1 MTRDRLSEAIRELG
15 LDQKVDRAMQFAVAR
30 EISIESSSA
39 DVEDVEHLA
48 RLGFMFE
55 INGVGALTQ
64 HVGDASRGDQRAR
77 NAFRSALACWGAVDK
92 SSVAEVVDD
101 IAFNGAGAAIDAESS
116 LAFRLAVAGLVSESN
131 AETRL
136 RLQAFGL
143 QLPSGTT
150 WLEQVATNV
159 TVAFV
164 CLVRK
169 AEGWTDISRAL
180 KAIDALRAAQKEH
193 EAAFLARQP
202 ERASST
208 AAALNLVGYYH
219 LAQMV
224 TTVGQYLQSGS
235 EGKTQV
241 NAKLDMHHRKA
252 TEVFVLAQ
260 EASFKH
266 FSDLLWI
273 GCIELVRNALWSH
286 LEGTSEA
293 LQEFGRALISKS
305 AEKPVLELWP
315 SQQEALRKNLL
326 DGYQRAI
333 LVEMP
338 TSAGKTLLAKF
349 AIAQTKALNPTG
361 TIAYIVPTRALV
373 NQVTLD
379 LRRDFESLKY
389 DVELAVP
396 AYELDPTESQLLS
409 GHIDILVTTPEKL
422 DLLIRAEHDCVR
434 DLALVV
440 ADEAHNL
447 QDEGRGAR
455 LELLLGM
462 IKREKR
468 NCRFLLLSP
477 FLPNG
482 NELVTWLGDDRH
494 LPPIQVNW
502 KPSRRLVAAAAAT
515 GRGNMRRLS
524 LEALPAADNTD
535 ISAGTIIPIG
545 RRESVPAALTVSSL
559 SKATAKAL
567 RGRGGVLILCR
578 GKGTATKRAKEIAAD
593 LPLKKGQSSLG
604 EAVCEFLQEEAGFET
619 GLADCIR
626 KGVAF
631 HHAGMSQEARWLVE
645 RLIARGD
652 VDIVC
657 GTTTLAQGVNFP
669 ISTVIIETLKKGDVH
684 LTYSDFWNIA
694 GRAGRALMDTLGIV
708 AFPADKR
715 EKRESFVTFLKG
727 EAKHIS
733 SQLAALIVA
742 ADEIGDTFNLANI
755 RQYPQLS
762 SLLQF
767 LAHAVRVAD
776 GGDIADELELI
787 LRSSLVYHQTKKQS
801 QKLSAFVRLCRAYV
815 QQVSASQK
823 GVLSLAD
830 TTGFATPSVF
840 YLLAQ
845 TKNDNELKDPLE
857 WLPSTLFGADTFA
870 LRKRLSLIAG
880 VPEMKLGDGSGA
892 PLDIE
897 RTASILRDWVNGES
911 LVAMSKKYSR
921 RSSGSE
927 DEDEDDDKKV
937 AQFSQYLFSTL
948 VTNASWGIGALEG
961 LCLRGRDDES
971 SDQAAHVPSMIYF
984 GVQSTEAVW
993 LRMAGVPRIAAEGA
1007 AKLWREREPSRPAT
1021 YGDLRNWVS
1030 GISVADWKRVL
1041 PSKSAI
1047 TPGNMALIWKELSG
1061 TG

>member
-1 MTRDRLSEAIRELG
+1 MTSDRLSEAIRELG
-15 LDQKVDRAMQFAVAR
+15 LDQKVDRAMQSAVAR
-30 EISIESSSA
+30 EISIEPSSD

-55 INGVGALTQ
+55 INGVGALA
-64 HVGDASRGDQRAR
+64 HHAGDATHGDRKAR
-77 NAFRSALACWGAVDK
+77 NAFRSALACWGAITK

-101 IAFNGAGAAIDAESS
+101 VAFNGAGATIGAENS
-116 LAFRLAVAGLVSESN
+116 LAFRLAVAGLVSEN
-131 AETRL
+131 TAETRL
-136 RLQAFGL
+136 RLQRFDL
-143 QLPSGTT
+143 QLSQDIT
-150 WLEQVATNV
+150 WLEQVAANV

-169 AEGWTDISRAL
+169 GDGWTDISRAL
-180 KAIDALRAAQKEH
+180 EAIEALRAAQKEH
-193 EAAFLARQP
+193 EAAFLTRQP
-202 ERASST
+202 EKASST
-208 AAALNLVGYYH
+208 AAALNLVAYYH

-235 EGKTQV
+235 DGKTQV
-241 NAKLDMHHRKA
+241 NTKLDMHHRKA
-252 TEVFVLAQ
+252 TEAFELVQ
-260 EASFKH
+260 ESSFKH
-266 FSDLLWI
+266 FADLLRI

-286 LEGTSEA
+286 LEGTSQA
-293 LQEFGRALISKS
+293 LQKFGRALISDA

-349 AIAQTKALNPTG
+349 AIAQTKALNPDG

-379 LRRDFESLKY
+379 LRRDFKSLKY
-389 DVELAVP
+389 AVELAVP

-409 GHIDILVTTPEKL
+409 GRIDILVTTPEKL
-422 DLLIRAEHDCVR
+422 DLLIRAGHECVR

-494 LPPIQVNW
+494 LPPIQVHW
-502 KPSRRLVAAAAAT
+502 KPSKRLVAAASAT
-515 GRGNMRRLS
+515 GRGNTRRLA

-545 RRESVPAALTVSSL
+545 RRESLPAPLSLSGL

-567 RGRGGVLILCR
+567 RDRGGVLILCR

-593 LPLKKGQSSLG
+593 LSRKKDPSSMV
-604 EAVCEFLQEEAGFET
+604 EAVCQYLQEEAGFET

-631 HHAGMSQEARWLVE
+631 HHAGMSQEARWLIE

-669 ISTVIIETLKKGDVH
+669 ISTVIIETLQKGDVQ

-694 GRAGRALMDTLGIV
+694 GRAGRALMDTLGVV
-708 AFPADKR
+708 AFPAHNR
-715 EKRESFVTFLKG
+715 EKRESFITFLQG

-742 ADEIGDTFNLANI
+742 ADEIGETFNLANI

-787 LRSSLVYHQTKKQS
+787 LRSSLVYHQTKKES

-845 TKNDNELKDPLE
+845 TSKDSELADPSK
-857 WLPSTLFGADTFA
+857 WLPSTLFGTDTAA
-870 LRKRLSLIAG
+870 LRKRLSLIAD
-880 VPEMKLGDGSGA
+880 VPEMRLGDGKGG
-892 PLDIE
+892 PLDVE

-911 LVAMSKKYSR
+911 LVALSKKYSR
-921 RSSGSE
+921 VGE
-927 DEDEDDDKKV
+927 GEENDEDRQV
-937 AQFSQYLFSTL
+937 AEFSQYLFSTL
-948 VTNASWGIGALEG
+948 ITNASWGIGALEG
-961 LCLRGRDDES
+961 LCLRGEGGES

-993 LRMAGVPRIAAEGA
+993 LRMAGVPRVAAEGA
-1007 AKLWREREPSRPAT
+1007 AKLWREQKSSRPAT
-1021 YGDLRNWVS
+1021 YGDLREWVS
-1030 GISVADWKRVL
+1030 SISVEDWGRVL
-1041 PSKSAI
+1041 PRKSSI
-1047 TPGNMALIWKELSG
+1047 TPSSMALIWGELSG
-1061 TG
+1061 TR

>member
-1 MTRDRLSEAIRELG
+1 MTSDRLSEAIRELG
-15 LDQKVDRAMQFAVAR
+15 LDQKVDRAMQSAVAR
-30 EISIESSSA
+30 EISIEPSSD

-55 INGVGALTQ
+55 ITGVGALT
-64 HVGDASRGDQRAR
+64 HPVEDASRGDQRAR
-77 NAFRSALACWGAVDK
+77 NAFRSASACWGAITN
-92 SSVAEVVDD
+92 SSLAEVVDD
-101 IAFNGAGAAIDAESS
+101 VAFGGAGAAISAECS
-116 LAFRLAVAGLVSESN
+116 LAFRLAVAGLVSEST

-136 RLQAFGL
+136 RLQGFGL
-143 QLPSGTT
+143 QLPGGTS
-150 WLEQVATNV
+150 WLEQVAANV

-180 KAIDALRAAQKEH
+180 AAIDALRAAQKEH
-193 EAAFLARQP
+193 EAMFLERQQDK
-202 ERASST
+202 ASST

-235 EGKTQV
+235 DGKTQV

-252 TEVFVLAQ
+252 TEAFALVQ
-260 EASFKH
+260 ETSFKH
-266 FSDLLWI
+266 FGDLLWI

-286 LEGTSEA
+286 LEGTSQA
-293 LQEFGRALISKS
+293 LQEFGRALISET

-349 AIAQTKALNPTG
+349 AIAQTKALNPTS

-379 LRRDFESLKY
+379 LRRDFKPLKY
-389 DVELAVP
+389 VVELAVP

-409 GHIDILVTTPEKL
+409 GRIDILVTTPEKL
-422 DLLIRAEHDCVR
+422 DLLIRADHDCVR

-455 LELLLGM
+455 LELLLGT

-494 LPPIQVNW
+494 LPPIQVHW
-502 KPSRRLVAAAAAT
+502 KPSRRLVAAAEAT
-515 GRGNMRRLS
+515 GRGATRRLS

-545 RRESVPAALTVSSL
+545 RRESVPATLTVASL
-559 SKATAKAL
+559 SKATARAL
-567 RGRGGVLILCR
+567 RDRGGVLILCR

-593 LPLKKGQSSLG
+593 LSMKKQSSLA
-604 EAVCEFLQEEAGFET
+604 EAVCQYLREEAGFET

-631 HHAGMSQEARWLVE
+631 HHAGMSQEARWLIE

-652 VDIVC
+652 IDIVC

-669 ISTVIIETLKKGDVH
+669 ISTVIIETLRKGEVK

-694 GRAGRALMDTLGIV
+694 GRAGRALMDTLGVI
-708 AFPADKR
+708 AFPVDKR
-715 EKRESFVTFLKG
+715 ERKEAFVSFLKG

-742 ADEIGDTFNLANI
+742 ADEIGETFNLANI

-787 LRSSLVYHQTKKQS
+787 LRSSLVYHQTKKEN

-815 QQVSASQK
+815 QQVSTSQK

-830 TTGFATPSVF
+830 ATGFATPSVF

-845 TKNDNELKDPLE
+845 TSKDNELADPAE
-857 WLPSTLFGADTFA
+857 WLPSTLFGSDTTA
-870 LRKRLSLIAG
+870 LRKRLSLIAD
-880 VPEMKLGDGSGA
+880 VPEMKLGDGKGA
-892 PLDIE
+892 PLDVE

-911 LVAMSKKYSR
+911 LVALSKKYSR
-921 RSSGSE
+921 VSE
-927 DEDEDDDKKV
+927 EGGDGDDEDRQV
-937 AQFSQYLFSTL
+937 AEFSQYLFSTL
-948 VTNASWGIGALEG
+948 ITNASWGIGALEG
-961 LCLRGRDDES
+961 LCLRGKGGAS

-993 LRMAGVPRIAAEGA
+993 FRMAGVPRVAAEGA
-1007 AKLWREREPSRPAT
+1007 AKLWREKKSSRPAT
-1021 YGDLRNWVS
+1021 YGDLREWVS
-1030 GISVADWKRVL
+1030 SISVEDWGRVL
-1041 PSKSAI
+1041 PRRSSI
-1047 TPGNMALIWKELSG
+1047 TPSSMALIWGELSG
-1061 TG
+1061 TS